1 MANYRKSFNFRSGVQ
16 VDNDKFLVDGRGNV
30 GVGTSAPN
38 RSLDVYGS
46 TRVNGLLESSSLNV
60 SLASTFQS
68 LVSVGNSVFFNPT
81 TGIISAI
88 SYRGDGS
95 LLANVI
101 AIATDGWVK
110 NAGTLST
117 SFNVYQGPFTPGV
130 LPVALGP
137 LQVGIGS
144 TIFLVGPNGN
154 IGVGTTIPAA
164 KLEVLDGPGGTI
176 GQLRLRTIGDVGV
189 ANTTVFLRLN
199 DANGNAGYFGFGG
212 SVNQLDICN
221 YKAGS
226 IRFGTL
232 NVESGRFDS
241 SGNLLVGAAT
251 STGTASQPLQ
261 VTGGAYVS
269 GSVGIGTT
277 NPLQKLSVYGTVAKT
292 SADTAVFALSSN
304 DATNPFQF
312 LISRNSSS
320 VTKPYWAIES
330 VEQNVAYRNL
340 SLLPTGGNVTIG
352 STLDTGTASQVL
364 QVAGS
369 TYIAGDGN
377 SVGVSIGNT
386 NNTTYPV
393 DIRLSGGT
401 TVAMIR
407 LAPSTATR
415 SAGIIY
421 ANSGSSNMWTGV
433 LNSAGAGQNLSGFT
447 AYAGVVGMSAG
458 TTPLILATNAT
469 ERVRVLDT
477 GEVGIGLTNPTEKL
491 QVSGNILVT
500 GTGIVTATTFVGTLV
515 GIATTSLNL
524 ANAANITTGT
534 INDARLPDLITSNIS
549 AITGISTVNKLRS
562 ETIGVG
568 TDSFTSDLAIVKD
581 ASVSLEL
588 ISKTGSASI
597 GLGSEA
603 IGNNNTARIKYN
615 PLTQVLDFDNNGSG
629 EINFH
634 VHKGTGAVVGT
645 QTGGFYFKT
654 GSASQTLM
662 NMSWDG
668 RVSVNETVPILT
680 DKEYSLMVNGNI
692 KGRGRLDLDYGI
704 NAGISTFASLYVTG
718 ISTFNSGQNFNTS
731 SGISS
736 FWTFN
741 VRNFLNVTGV
751 SSFIGIATFLGNVAI
766 GSSTAITNSPF
777 QIYSPTTLT
786 RSSLGLGTSKI
797 YYDYVGGITTGF
809 TDPRDQVKLSGLI
822 GSPGKKISAFGY
834 GDYQIRTGGLNI
846 ICADSIC
853 IHPSLAVTT
862 TGSWEGL
869 SVNENSDMGLKY
881 ANGGNLPMIGINT
894 LFARSIVDVGYA
906 VTSMNSY
913 FIPPRLTT
921 TEIYYVS
928 QLWNPDVAGAAG
940 WFNHTRA
947 NTSTPNGVVSGAIV
961 FDTTASQLKVGIGTT
976 TFCGIAT
983 FTNNHTGFSAF
994 VPPKLTTAQRDTMT
1008 TVGISSGAIIWNL
1021 SAQRLEVRDSH
1032 NSRWYGIGTVV

>member
-137 LQVGIGS
+137 LQVGIGT
-144 TIFLVGPNGN
+144 TIFLVGPDGN
-154 IGVGTTIPAA
+154 IGVGTTNPIP
-164 KLEVLDGPGGTI
+164 KLSVVGDGNFTGVVTAIRFNGQINAGVSTI
-176 GQLRLRTIGDVGV
+176 SVNSSSDALRITQTGSGNALVVEDETNPDTTPFVISSTGNIGINTTITSSLYKLRLHDGYLQITNAVEGSGDIKGLVIGYDSSQDRQLINSFAKPLVLNTTTAGTAVVLQPIAARRVGIGSTIPNNKLDVIGDTYISGNLGVGT
-189 ANTTVFLRLN
+189 AISAYKLDVF
-199 DANGNAGYFGFGG
+199 
-212 SVNQLDICN
+212 
-221 YKAGS
+221 GS
-226 IRFGTL
+226 IRSSDTVFTSVINSPTS
-232 NVESGRFDS
+232 NVYFESSGLQVDGYSYFDS
-241 SGNLLVGAAT
+241 S
-251 STGTASQPLQ
+251 
-261 VTGGAYVS
+261 
-269 GSVGIGTT
+269 
-277 NPLQKLSVYGTVAKT
+277 
-292 SADTAVFALSSN
+292 
-304 DATNPFQF
+304 
-312 LISRNSSS
+312 
-320 VTKPYWAIES
+320 
-330 VEQNVAYRNL
+330 
-340 SLLPTGGNVTIG
+340 
-352 STLDTGTASQVL
+352 
-364 QVAGS
+364 
-369 TYIAGDGN
+369 
-377 SVGVSIGNT
+377 
-386 NNTTYPV
+386 
-393 DIRLSGGT
+393 
-401 TVAMIR
+401 
-407 LAPSTATR
+407 
-415 SAGIIY
+415 
-421 ANSGSSNMWTGV
+421 
-433 LNSAGAGQNLSGFT
+433 
-447 AYAGVVGMSAG
+447 
-458 TTPLILATNAT
+458 
-469 ERVRVLDT
+469 
-477 GEVGIGLTNPTEKL
+477 VGIGLTNPTEKL

-500 GTGIVTATTFVGTLV
+500 GAGIVTATTFVGTLV
-515 GIATTSLNL
+515 GVATTSLNL
-524 ANAANITTGT
+524 TNGANILAGT

-549 AITGISTVNKLRS
+549 ATTGISTVNKLRS

-634 VHKGTGAVVGT
+634 VHKGTGDVVGT

-809 TDPRDQVKLSGLI
+809 TDPRNQTKLSALI

-834 GDYQIRTGGLNI
+834 GDYQVRTGGLSV
-846 ICADSIC
+846 ICADYIN

-862 TGSWEGL
+862 TGTWEGL
-869 SVNENSDMGLKY
+869 SLDDNSDMGLTY

-894 LFARSIVDVGYA
+894 IFARSIVDVGYA

-928 QLWNPDVAGAAG
+928 QLWNPNIAGAAG
-940 WFNHTRA
+940 WYNHTRA
-947 NTSTPNGVVSGAIV
+947 NTATPGGVISGAIV
-961 FDTTASQLKVGIGTT
+961 FDTTASQLKVGIGST

-983 FTNNHTGFSAF
+983 FTNNHSGFSAF

>member
-46 TRVNGLLESSSLNV
+46 ARVNGLLESSSLNV

-68 LVSVGNSVFFNPT
+68 LVSIGNSVFFNPT

-144 TIFLVGPNGN
+144 SVFLVGSNGN
-154 IGVGTTIPAA
+154 IGVGTTNPIP
-164 KLEVLDGPGGTI
+164 KLSVVGDGNFTGVVTAIRFNGQINAGVSTI
-176 GQLRLRTIGDVGV
+176 SVNSSSDALRITQTGS
-189 ANTTVFLRLN
+189 
-199 DANGNAGYFGFGG
+199 GNALVVEDETNPDSSSFVIDQNGYVGINTNTPSSLHKLLVHDSFIQITNTVEGTG
-212 SVNQLDICN
+212 SLKGLIIGYDASTNSNLVSSSEKSLRIVTPVNNSIVLQSDSSNTKRVGIGSTLPNNKLDVIGN
-221 YKAGS
+221 TY
-226 IRFGTL
+226 I
-232 NVESGRFDS
+232 
-241 SGNLLVGAAT
+241 SGNL
-251 STGTASQPLQ
+251 
-261 VTGGAYVS
+261 
-269 GSVGIGTT
+269 GIGTT
-277 NPLQKLSVYGTVAKT
+277 NPGVKL
-292 SADTAVFALSSN
+292 DVF
-304 DATNPFQF
+304 
-312 LISRNSSS
+312 
-320 VTKPYWAIES
+320 
-330 VEQNVAYRNL
+330 
-340 SLLPTGGNVTIG
+340 
-352 STLDTGTASQVL
+352 
-364 QVAGS
+364 
-369 TYIAGDGN
+369 GDGRFTKVITPEIN
-377 SVGVSIGNT
+377 
-386 NNTTYPV
+386 
-393 DIRLSGGT
+393 SGGANY
-401 TVAMIR
+401 VLFEGSGIR
-407 LAPSTATR
+407 VESD
-415 SAGIIY
+415 SY
-421 ANSGSSNMWTGV
+421 FESN
-433 LNSAGAGQNLSGFT
+433 L
-447 AYAGVVGMSAG
+447 
-458 TTPLILATNAT
+458 
-469 ERVRVLDT
+469 
-477 GEVGIGLTNPTEKL
+477 GIGIPNPTESL

-515 GIATTSLNL
+515 GVATTSLNL
-524 ANAANITTGT
+524 TDGANILAGT
-534 INDARLPDLITSNIS
+534 ISDARLPNLITSNIS
-549 AITGISTVNKLRS
+549 ATTGISTVNKLRS

-568 TDSFTSDLAIVKD
+568 TDSFTSDLAIIKD

-588 ISKTGSASI
+588 ISKVGSVSI

-603 IGNNNTARIKYN
+603 LGNNNTARIKYN

-634 VHKGTGAVVGT
+634 VHKGTGEVVGT

-654 GSASQTLM
+654 GSASKTLM

-668 RVSVNETVPILT
+668 RVSINEDVPILT
-680 DKEYSLMVNGNI
+680 DKQYPLMVNGNI

-766 GSSTAITNSPF
+766 GSSTEITNSPF

-881 ANGGNLPMIGINT
+881 ANGVNLPMIGINT

-928 QLWNPDVAGAAG
+928 QLWNPNIAGDAG
-940 WFNHTRA
+940 WYNHTRA
-947 NTSTPNGVVSGAIV
+947 NTATPGGVISGAIV
-961 FDTTASQLKVGIGTT
+961 FDTTASQLKVGIGST

-994 VPPKLTTAQRDTMT
+994 VPPKLTTTQRDTMT

-1021 SAQRLEVRDSH
+1021 SNQRLEVRDSH